1 VPFIPEKVQV
11 IKKTDHEHDPTK
23 YRRFERVDIA
33 VDAGVEVLDSSGEK
47 IGMLRQLGRGGFMM
61 ESEESYSKDGNTH
74 EFILYEPQE
83 DIRATVNA
91 RVLYADNRTVGLE
104 FVDLDPDN
112 AVELGIIIGKYY
124 EAGK

>member
-1 VPFIPEKVQV
+1 MSKNVE
-11 IKKTDHEHDPTK
+11 HEHDPAK

-33 VDAGVEVLDSSGEK
+33 LDAGVEVLDSNGNK
-47 IGMLRQLGRGGFMM
+47 VGMLRQLGRGGFMM
-61 ESEESYSKDGNTH
+61 EPEKNYSKDGETH
-74 EFILYEPQE
+74 EFVLYEPQE

-91 RVLYADNRTVGLE
+91 RVLYTDSRYVGLE
-104 FVDLDPDN
+104 FVDLDPDS

>member
-1 VPFIPEKVQV
+1 MT
-11 IKKTDHEHDPTK
+11 KKAEHEHDPTK

-33 VDAGVEVLDSSGEK
+33 FDAGVEVLDSHGRK
-47 IGMLRQLGRGGFMM
+47 VGMLRQLGRGGFMM
-61 ESEESYSKDGNTH
+61 EPEKSYSKDGETH
-74 EFILYEPQE
+74 TFVLYEPQE

-91 RVLYADNRTVGLE
+91 RVLYSDSRCVGLE
-104 FVDLDPDN
+104 FVDLDADN